1 MVGHQRQA
9 DRRVG
14 SWQLP
19 LAADD
24 GLLAK
29 QCSRDV
35 TVALRMG
42 TVFRAVA
49 AEIEYL
55 VAEGRGYKAHDTGLA
70 SCVG

>member
-9 DRRVG
+9 IDELAVAVG
-14 SWQLP
+14 
-19 LAADD
+19 ADD
-24 GLLAK
+24 CLLAK
-29 QCSRDV
+29 PCSRDV

-49 AEIEYL
+49 AEIGYL
-55 VAEGRGYKAHDTGLA
+55 VAEGRGHKAHDTGLT